1 MTFES
6 DLQTV
11 LGSFPEVSDQLQLS
25 RAAAPGQKRLWN
37 ESEVEREEKPHDGK
51 RPGEFAPKGKP
62 KTPAGQNLLFD
73 SGVKD
78 HPVVKPAP
86 QPSTLEKIADE
97 QAKTKVSPIDGQ
109 KELFSAGL
117 EPVHHHVGKR
127 FGIPPEA
134 VKSLMESGVPELRRR
149 DQWLAESNGTS
160 PQTGFETFPHG
171 TARINQFG
179 DPNESYVDYMT
190 EFSPHEI
197 EPTEPED
204 GIKKSQTYKDYVQ
217 WAKAGHQPP
226 PVSVFSSNNGNGK
239 LLTSSRR
246 RTLAA
251 REAGVEKIP
260 AWHGPYNPETGNPL
274 KYGDV
279 MKAVNEFHSQQ
290 FSRTLGEITPVEF
303 STAAPPRK
311 RRVIDEKR
319 TREDVEEDEKV
330 FGKKKRIPTDGDRP
344 ETGWTKV
351 GGSTVHVDDDGVI
364 DKGCPGLKGEAVED
378 LIDESDESRER
389 REARQAYARA
399 AGITGDQITAAQAKS
414 MGSDAH
420 VEGMKQAKEIAEADP
435 RPTIGTSDVLR
446 GVDDQTGEPAGNGH
460 ELLQSNN
467 REHPESNEQFDGTS
481 PMKFTPDEDEGTRPQ
496 WMGPKLS
503 EMVPI
508 PPRPKFLRDREP
520 LNHDEAA
527 TYQPQIDKLESDIAK
542 WRDARDAMRKGRDI
556 REFGLTPDQKTPEYA
571 DAQIKALQGPLG
583 KLKRQLSDYRM
594 RSTPNQNPATQT
606 WTSLDSAA
614 EGASAKFGI
623 PIHHIVEAMPD
634 AYLFRLAQSIE
645 HESLKKSARQKLR
658 MHAGDLAR
666 IENQHSDWSDVPHF
680 DESSREFAAE
690 NPGAGLDPYAHDTP
704 DKVWSLVR
712 EGVTAMPAKDSPEI
726 AELAAQMISGD
737 YNRKPLEFK
746 SEEDEHGGD
755 FADDWGQEEHGDT
768 SFDPNSFSR
777 SLMNVV
783 PIEFSSTPSAP
794 SAAPSTAVSHRTF
807 YHATDKSSAV
817 NMQQNGVD
825 PGSLNKRDSGYFGA
839 GLYTSKEPQNFY
851 GKSIVA
857 VRMKPESKILDVGDI
872 NPKAPQPWHGQ
883 FAQHIADSMRRHR
896 PGIEQHKIDAEINSV
911 TPGHPT
917 FSHTSYNQEVGRFAR
932 NAGYHAASFANGQE
946 TVIFHPSHI
955 ESIQHVGGLASAK
968 KHRQQ
973 MIDSDANQSFSR
985 SILDVGPVEFA
996 RVKPARNQSAFNWDE
1011 SAHPREASV
1020 HDGKRPGEFAPSQG
1034 VASQQSVDPE
1044 TDYKQNGT
1052 RSKAFKAWFGDWE
1065 HDPANASK
1073 VVDADGE
1080 PQETASIPGEGSKVM
1095 KDGKPIGVYHGTGK
1109 GGWDKFD
1116 KAFISRA
1123 TSGSDPDLL
1132 LYGPGFYFTE
1142 DQDVAADYAKIGSK
1156 DIYETKASRQE
1167 LIDIASRSQA
1177 ALNDEFQL
1185 WKNAGMEGDAG
1196 HIKHAIGHLENLKSL
1211 AKIEKASFESN
1222 QDVLRALKNYA
1233 SMAETPSDP
1242 DQAPAKTGH
1251 EAIVKRDSGE
1261 VKNVYLNI
1269 RKPFDIDGKTPV
1281 GDIAGLKSAFGEKLG
1296 GKIASAYGYTMTGD
1310 YGNWSVD
1317 NSIVYSAAAELYGG
1331 KSAANDNLAKMGFDG
1346 ITHIGGDRMGGGH
1359 HHRVWIAFE
1368 PNQIKSVNNRGTFNP
1383 EDDRLE
1389 FSRSDEL
1396 DTIAERMGIDVD
1408 SLRAA
1413 IAAMPGPKS
1422 ESLIWIRKLMH
1433 DPSRGVLRDR
1443 NGHVVGFLTRNGQ
1456 KIQLRDSRG
1465 RQSGTVT
1472 GSSFRDSKGHVTGT
1486 LQEFSQQLQEIEPVE
1501 FARIKP
1507 APGQMSLFDERKV
1520 NRETTQHENKRPGEF
1535 APKAEPTATPKPQY
1549 QPSTP
1554 GATVTH
1560 GYAGMREGFAIKTPH
1575 GAEVNGYTHNADFPG
1590 KKSDEKR
1597 GELFITTVPKHLR
1610 RQGLGS
1616 SLAKDALGLMK
1627 HHGAERVGIS
1637 TTSDEGRAMVSSLL
1651 RDGHIHGPLSTS
1663 QTGKSEY
1670 GIGAAPAT
1678 LPSTVDFPQTNS
1690 FEAMKGVHVRRE
1702 NGVTH
1707 FSHPEHKWGL
1717 TKVPTSQEN
1726 RFLDE
1731 INGRLSHPANS
1742 GHPTLDR
1749 VLSGQGKYLG
1759 KGHEALVH
1767 DAGNGMVVKSA
1778 VITPFH
1784 INNGTRTPEEANRI
1798 IGDTVNLSR
1807 ELRRRGV
1814 PGILPQY
1821 GVFHDGRQFAV
1832 QPKVD
1837 ANPKLT
1843 DEHIKQLEETL
1854 HAVHDAGYV
1863 LRDQIQPGLDHNGRA
1878 SLFDIG
1884 SAEKLK
1890 GTNQHW
1896 DDDDKRSDF
1905 NNLQHLANKHGL
1917 KYQTP
1922 QQRQWD
1928 NDYDN
1933 LLSRVT
1939 SPRSGKEITD
1949 PKEAGKIRAQL
1960 VTYNRLMKAK
1970 DPDMHEL
1977 YTDHYE
1983 AAMKRLNE
1991 ISPLVKKTINADGT
2005 VQFGQLAFNWDEDEH
2020 PRDEAGR
2027 FKDKLH
2033 HQIKEYLSDGS
2044 HRHLRDIHDHTGH
2057 KDYDALDPLAN
2068 KANAALKE
2076 LRDSG
2081 QISGTSPSIGE
2092 PHFYMTEEQIA
2103 KHKTTESVKEKD
2115 TDISYKKPVGEE
2127 VSSKDELKSKDVGR
2141 TRNAIHFD
2149 PAIVGPSGA
2158 TLTSY
2163 DWRFEW
2169 IVDEEKSDDPIRVSD
2184 WNESERNEHTK
2195 RQVVHVFHV
2204 TDPDGHQHFVSLE
2217 TAVKLLGLVKKSEDL
2232 NKVKSLAQAAI
2243 KLAKAKQEHE
2253 KLLSDESQKSRYE
2266 YKFKVQSSEEN
2277 IKDLQSKMEFLNSE
2291 AAMIGAGKSPVDHYR
2306 EVARKLQ
2313 SLIKLYRSDK
2323 HGTSQQ
2329 DRVTEFVK
2337 AKGGPS
2343 DQQKERRIEGYG
2355 HYKKLIAANGMNVLG
2370 ESKSTTPNVDGEP
2383 EMKIFGRTVPAEPA
2397 WSDQKM
2403 RLWYAKHGKNAEAAI
2418 ADSHKWLAEHHPD
2431 YSILLEHPDFKS
2443 LRGEQ
2448 EFSRLLDITPV
2459 EFGRKPAPGQK
2470 GFDFDAPATEPI
2482 ADKAAENEPTKQ
2494 SSLFADIPAE
2504 HLDEAKKL
2512 SELHGGREVRKT
2524 KTGWQVRSPK
2534 GGKVSE
2540 VNGTYYPGGQFMP
2553 IHGLS
2558 KPLPKPPKQEKPAL
2572 PFTPPKPN
2580 ENGKSRESRSPMS
2593 AEQIAEL
2600 KSRRE
2605 SQEKWNSL
2613 RSTKLGEMLHLG
2625 ERPHAIKHSIP
2636 FKDWYEF
2643 AESVPNER
2651 LEQIAA
2657 EAKELAADQT
2667 LLHEGL
2673 AKDSPQRKDY
2683 LENAEFYQDDDSQ
2696 FMTKKHQK
2704 LRPAS
2709 VKALFWIR
2717 WALNATDTSRGN
2729 KLDGAMDQSEIA
2741 QKLAKIVSGESQ
2753 FSRDLEI
2760 CLQEFARHEFS
2771 STQFNIRDAGYP
2783 RSQGSPLDALVKLAK
2798 SIPTEELHEG
2808 ERSSR
2813 DDMHITVKYGL
2824 HTNNADEVA
2833 KIVRGFGP
2841 VTVKLG
2847 KTSIFPANEKKSYD
2861 VVKVAV
2867 TGSDIHRLNKLISA
2881 STECT
2886 DTWPDFKPHLTI
2898 AYVMPGFGRKYSGLD
2913 TFEGMELT
2921 FDSLQFSNKDRE
2933 KTEISL
2939 VDKTEEFSR
2948 LPVLTEE
2955 EFEFARR
2962 PYKPGEGQGEFPF
2975 QDRPDQIDSPL
2986 GEEPVQSSNMHS
2998 FRWEGN
3004 DTTGSLLVR
3013 FKAKNGGPGPL
3024 YRVSVPKSYYEGLK
3038 KTAQT
3043 NGSAGGWYWDNI
3055 RVRGSVAG
3063 HQHPVSLVG
3072 TGPTGY
3078 VPRAAGLRRGYT
3090 GEHFNERTLNGV
3102 KSTLAPAPVRKGPAK
3117 RIPGYDPSKLKLP
3130 GESQGQPSQPQVTT
3144 QSQTSS
3150 SPSPATAPTQTPTT
3164 PQSPSQSPQAPPSTP
3179 PNKTKGLIDKVLDF
3193 FKRKRKKPDD
3203 PKQFSREEWDAYES
3217 LVKSGFV

>member
-1 MTFES
+1 MCFES
-6 DLQTV
+6 DLKTV
-11 LGSFPEVSDQLQLS
+11 LCSFPEVSDQLQLS
-25 RAAAPGQKRLWN
+25 RAVAPGQKRLWN
-37 ESEVEREEKPHDGK
+37 ESEVTRETESHDGK
-51 RPGEFAPKGKP
+51 KPGEFAPHDSLKQAAIKWMGDSSTMALHLADISSGTSGSGVNRQLAEHLHAAVQNAPLNKVTLYRGDHQSPTGHQSWTSRKSVAEGWAKRGGGKVWEIPPGSMPALPLKGLIPNDAEKQFIVNHQPKP

-446 GVDDQTGEPAGNGH
+446 GVDDQTGEPAVNGH

-467 REHPESNEQFDGTS
+467 REHPESNEQFEETGMPS
-481 PMKFTPDEDEGTRPQ
+481 PMKFMPDEDEGNRPQ

-542 WRDARDAMRKGRDI
+542 WRDARDAMKKGRDI
-556 REFGLTPDQKTPEYA
+556 SQFGLAPDQKTPEYA

-583 KLKRQLSDYRM
+583 KLKRQLSDYLM

-614 EGASAKFGI
+614 EGAAAKFGI

-645 HESLKKSARQKLR
+645 HESLKKAARQKLQ

-666 IENQHSDWSDVPHF
+666 IENQHSDWSDVPRF
-680 DESSREFAAE
+680 DEASREFASE

-737 YNRKPLEFK
+737 YNRKPLEFN
-746 SEEDEHGGD
+746 SDDD

-777 SLMNVV
+777 SLM
-783 PIEFSSTPSAP
+783 
-794 SAAPSTAVSHRTF
+794 
-807 YHATDKSSAV
+807 
-817 NMQQNGVD
+817 
-825 PGSLNKRDSGYFGA
+825 
-839 GLYTSKEPQNFY
+839 
-851 GKSIVA
+851 SIA
-857 VRMKPESKILDVGDI
+857 
-872 NPKAPQPWHGQ
+872 
-883 FAQHIADSMRRHR
+883 
-896 PGIEQHKIDAEINSV
+896 
-911 TPGHPT
+911 
-917 FSHTSYNQEVGRFAR
+917 
-932 NAGYHAASFANGQE
+932 
-946 TVIFHPSHI
+946 
-955 ESIQHVGGLASAK
+955 
-968 KHRQQ
+968 
-973 MIDSDANQSFSR
+973 
-985 SILDVGPVEFA
+985 PVEFA

-1011 SAHPREASV
+1011 SAHPREESV

-1034 VASQQSVDPE
+1034 VASPQQSVDPE

-1065 HDPANASK
+1065 HDPANSSK
-1073 VVDADGE
+1073 VVDAEGE

-1142 DQDVAADYAKIGSK
+1142 DPDVAADYAKIGSK
-1156 DIYETKASRQE
+1156 DVYETKASRQE

-1222 QDVLRALKNYA
+1222 QDVLRALKSYA
-1233 SMAETPSDP
+1233 LMAESPSDP

-1281 GDIAGLKSAFGEKLG
+1281 GDIAGLKRAFGEKLG

-1368 PNQIKSVNNRGTFNP
+1368 PNQIKAVNNRGTFNP

-1389 FSRSDEL
+1389 FSRPDEL
-1396 DTIAERMGIDVD
+1396 ETIAERMGIDAD

-1443 NGHVVGFLTRNGQ
+1443 SGHVVGFLTRNGQ

-1472 GSSFRDSKGHVTGT
+1472 GSSFRDSKGRVTGT

-1507 APGQMSLFDERKV
+1507 APGQMSLFDEGKV

-1535 APKAEPTATPKPQY
+1535 APKTEPATTPKPQY

-1597 GELFITTVPKHLR
+1597 GELFITTVPKHMRL
-1610 RQGLGS
+1610 QGLGS

-1939 SPRSGKEITD
+1939 NPRSGKEITD

-1977 YTDHYE
+1977 YTDHHE

-1991 ISPLVKKTINADGT
+1991 ISPLVRKTINADGT
-2005 VQFGQLAFNWDEDEH
+2005 VQFGQLAFEWDEDEH

-2044 HRHLRDIHDHTGH
+2044 RRHLRDIHDHTGH
-2057 KDYDALDPLAN
+2057 KDYDALDPLSN

-2081 QISGTSPSIGE
+2081 QISGASPSIGE
-2092 PHFYMTEEQIA
+2092 PHFYMTESQIA
-2103 KHKTTESVKEKD
+2103 AHRNPESVKEKD

-2169 IVDEEKSDDPIRVSD
+2169 IVDDEKSDDPIRVSD

-2204 TDPDGHQHFVSLE
+2204 TDPDGDQHFVSLE

-2243 KLAKAKQEHE
+2243 KLAQAKQEHE
-2253 KLLSDESQKSRYE
+2253 KLLNDESQKSRYE

-2337 AKGGPS
+2337 AKGGAS

-2370 ESKSTTPNVDGEP
+2370 ERKSTTPNVDGEP
-2383 EMKIFGRTVPAEPA
+2383 EKKIFGRTVPAEPA

-2512 SELHGGREVRKT
+2512 SELHGGREVKKT
-2524 KTGWQVRSPK
+2524 KTGWQVRAPK
-2534 GGKVSE
+2534 DGKVSE
-2540 VNGTYYPGGQFMP
+2540 VNGEFYKGGRFMP
-2553 IHGLS
+2553 IHGLTE
-2558 KPLPKPPKQEKPAL
+2558 KKEPQPKRQKPAI

-2580 ENGKSRESRSPMS
+2580 EDGREREPRSPMS
-2593 AEQIAEL
+2593 PEQIEELRKQREDEKAWGDIQRTPLGRLLELGDKPKYKQGTIPITDLWREYAERVGPAAMLEMKDQFEKEVHAKIDKEWQDAIDEQSGLTDEQIMRRHGLSSVRRFSPDDAEWDKNQL
-2600 KSRRE
+2600 KESAHNSATEWKPRTGKAVEKSVPGTHYVRE
-2605 SQEKWNSL
+2605 L
-2613 RSTKLGEMLHLG
+2613 IGHILSTDNGLPIGEMKRIGDILASH
-2625 ERPHAIKHSIP
+2625 
-2636 FKDWYEF
+2636 
-2643 AESVPNER
+2643 ESASRSEMADPV
-2651 LEQIAA
+2651 
-2657 EAKELAADQT
+2657 EAKKNGYYPNKFPGTTASGKKVKAGDGWVKKSQQT
-2667 LLHEGL
+2667 GKYET
-2673 AKDSPQRKDY
+2673 Y
-2683 LENAEFYQDDDSQ
+2683 TDDD
-2696 FMTKKHQK
+2696 
-2704 LRPAS
+2704 
-2709 VKALFWIR
+2709 VKSAI
-2717 WALNATDTSRGN
+2717 
-2729 KLDGAMDQSEIA
+2729 Q
-2741 QKLAKIVSGESQ
+2741 Q

-2771 STQFNIRDAGYP
+2771 STQFNIRGAGYP

-2824 HTNNADEVA
+2824 HTDNADEVA

-2898 AYVMPGFGRKYSGLD
+2898 AYVMPGFGKKYAGLD

-2948 LPVLTEE
+2948 LDWIENRM

-2962 PYKPGEGQGEFPF
+2962 
-2975 QDRPDQIDSPL
+2975 RPDGNQNSFGWSD
-2986 GEEPVQSSNMHS
+2986 EEQETPVQSSNVHS
-2998 FRWEGN
+2998 FAWEGPPA
-3004 DTTGSLLVR
+3004 TGNLLVR
-3013 FKAKNGGPGPL
+3013 FKN
-3024 YRVSVPKSYYEGLK
+3024 R
-3038 KTAQT
+3038 
-3043 NGSAGGWYWDNI
+3043 AGGAGPMYRYHGTPHALYDGMAKAASKGKFVWDEL
-3055 RVRGSVAG
+3055 RVRGTVSG
-3063 HQHPVSLVG
+3063 HQFPYSLIH
-3072 TGPTGY
+3072 TGDTAY
-3078 VPRAAGLRRGYT
+3078 VPRQAGLRRGYT
-3090 GEHFNERTLNGV
+3090 GEHFLKRTLNGV
-3102 KSTLAPAPVRKGPAK
+3102 ESQLAPAPVKKGPAR
-3117 RIPGYDPSKLKLP
+3117 RIPGYDPNKLKFP
-3130 GESQGQPSQPQVTT
+3130 GEQQQTT
-3144 QSQTSS
+3144 VQSQTSS
-3150 SPSPATAPTQTPTT
+3150 GPAPSPVNSPKPMTPTQPAQPQTPAA
-3164 PQSPSQSPQAPPSTP
+3164 QNPQAPPSTP